1 MRPQRLDLHYSINW
15 QGDWH
20 VGSGYESAATDRLVR
35 RMPHN
40 GQPFVPG
47 SQIKGLLRHQC
58 ERLATSLQAAVV
70 DPHAGNPEND
80 RRLVEGFVPLANSE
94 LVIDRLFGTRYQGE
108 CLFVTNAL
116 SDSEEGSAALQTRAR
131 TAMDRVTRTVK
142 EGNLFTTQLADR
154 SFSLQGSLRA
164 RHPAGVLTQED
175 EGFPYEYA
183 LLVASLLT
191 LNAFGGDKSVGLGQC
206 SIKLTRDIRWNR
218 ETITLPD
225 ALRSLEEE
233 EWHEMMQLVR
243 EEEPA

>member
-1 MRPQRLDLHYSINW
+1 MSPQRLDLHYRVDW

-40 GQPFVPG
+40 RQPFVPG

-58 ERLATSLQAAVV
+58 ERLAAALHADVV

-80 RRLVEGFVPLANSE
+80 RRLVEGFVPLAHSD

-108 CLFVTNAL
+108 CLFATNAL
-116 SDSEEGSAALQTRAR
+116 SVSEEDDALLQTRAR
-131 TAMDRVTRTVK
+131 TAMDRVTGTVK
-142 EGNLFTTQLADR
+142 EGNLFTTELADR
-154 SFSLQGSLRA
+154 SLSLQGSLRA

-175 EGFPYEYA
+175 GDFPYEYA

-191 LNAFGGDKSVGLGQC
+191 LGSFGGDKSVGLGQC
-206 SIKLTRDIRWNR
+206 SIKLTRDIQWNR
-218 ETITLPD
+218 ETIALPD
-225 ALRSLEEE
+225 ALRSLEDP
-233 EWHEMMQLVR
+233 EWYKLMTYVR
-243 EEEPA
+243 EEQVS

>member
-1 MRPQRLDLHYSINW
+1 MRPQRLDLHYSIDW

-58 ERLATSLQAAVV
+58 ERLAASLQAPVV

-80 RRLVEGFVPLANSE
+80 RRLVEGFVPLANSD

-116 SDSEEGSAALQTRAR
+116 SVTEQDGEILQTRAR
-131 TAMDRVTRTVK
+131 TAMDRVTHTVK
-142 EGNLFTTQLADR
+142 EGNLFTTQLVDR

-164 RHPAGVLTQED
+164 RHPAGVLTQDNED
-175 EGFPYEYA
+175 FPYEYA

-191 LNAFGGDKSVGLGQC
+191 LEAFGGDKSVGLGQC
-206 SIKLTRDIRWNR
+206 SIKLTRDILWNR
-218 ETITLPD
+218 ETIALPD
-225 ALRSLEEE
+225 ALRSLEDE
-233 EWHEMMQLVR
+233 EWHGMMQLVR
-243 EEEPA
+243 EEAS